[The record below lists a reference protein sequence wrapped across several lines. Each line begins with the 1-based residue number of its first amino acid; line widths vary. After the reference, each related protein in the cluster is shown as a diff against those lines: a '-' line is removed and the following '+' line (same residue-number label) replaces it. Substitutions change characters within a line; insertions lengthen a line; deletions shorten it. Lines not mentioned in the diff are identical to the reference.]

1 MKRRHVPRDV
11 RRHCS
16 DEVSRA
22 AQLVFGI
29 IEPRDYE
36 CDDLL
41 PEATLM
47 DHADGVQNIVN
58 HSTKLP
64 VAFVVHRLQINLVA
78 ISPWTKVIEDLRR
91 RVAVRNERCA
101 KSFRPRFLKYFNR
114 PLRSDQR
121 LVV

>member
-11 RRHCS
+11 PRHCS
-16 DEVSRA
+16 DEVGRA
-22 AQLVFGI
+22 AQLIFGI

-64 VAFVVHRLQINLVA
+64 VAFVVHRLQINIVA
-78 ISPWTKVIEDLRR
+78 ISPWTDVITDQRP
-91 RVAVRNERCA
+91 RVAVVQDSCTSYFWP
-101 KSFRPRFLKYFNR
+101 SFC
-114 PLRSDQR
+114 R
-121 LVV
+121 LL